1 MEPRIKR
8 AKAEDGVNI
17 AYATIR
23 SGGPLFL
30 VYRWGVSLDSLVA
43 TRHTAPSSNVY
54 NAGR

>member
-1 MEPRIKR
+1 MEPRIQR
-8 AKAEDGVNI
+8 AKAEDGVRI

-43 TRHTAPSSNVY
+43 TRHTAPSS
-54 NAGR
+54 